1 VTDDG
6 DSLRREQHIVAEL
19 GFHLE
24 RVNGEIHGSATVVP
38 EMYVPGTRAVRASIF
53 ASWTDV
59 STGYLAVNTF
69 APRVPTTLELD
80 VHLLSEDAEPEDIFA
95 VARLLKAGRSV
106 VVAMVD
112 FTDQLGRP
120 VAFGTASFMAV
131 PDPSVMMPREHLA
144 PSATERPVGRL
155 SRPFAERARC
165 ERLAPG
171 VALLPRSDDGLNSA
185 NTVNGGL
192 IALAIEEAVL
202 SATPQTT
209 LSSMALRYL
218 RPVRLG
224 PAIATAKVR
233 NGLGQVEVRD
243 AGSDDR
249 LAVYAVTRTWRT
261 ESVDSPAEHRDAAA

>member
-1 VTDDG
+1 
-6 DSLRREQHIVAEL
+6 
-19 GFHLE
+19 
-24 RVNGEIHGSATVVP
+24 
-38 EMYVPGTRAVRASIF
+38 
-53 ASWTDV
+53 
-59 STGYLAVNTF
+59 
-69 APRVPTTLELD
+69 
-80 VHLLSEDAEPEDIFA
+80 
-95 VARLLKAGRSV
+95 
-106 VVAMVD
+106 
-112 FTDQLGRP
+112 
-120 VAFGTASFMAV
+120 MAV
-131 PDPSVMMPREHLA
+131 
-144 PSATERPVGRL
+144 
-155 SRPFAERARC
+155 
-165 ERLAPG
+165 
-171 VALLPRSDDGLNSA
+171 LPRSDDGLNSA

-261 ESVDSPAEHRDAAA
+261 ESVDSPASIATLRLRHRLRAPHTASSRLITMRWI

>member
-1 VTDDG
+1 VTQDG
-6 DSLRREQHIVAEL
+6 DSPPDEQHIVAEL

-24 RVNGEIHGSATVVP
+24 RVDGEIHGSAMIVP
-38 EMYVPGTRAVRASIF
+38 EMYVPGTRAVRTSIF

-59 STGYLAVNTF
+59 STGYLAVDTY

-80 VHLLSEDAEPEDIFA
+80 VHLLDENAEPEAVYA

-106 VVAMVD
+106 LVAAVD

-120 VAFGTASFMAV
+120 IAFGTASFMAV
-131 PDPSVMMPREHLA
+131 PDPRVTMPPEHLA
-144 PSATERPVGRL
+144 ASASKRPVGRL
-155 SRPFAERARC
+155 QRPFAERARC
-165 ERLAPG
+165 ERIGPG
-171 VALLPRSDDGLNSA
+171 IAVLPRSDDGLNSA

-202 SATPQTT
+202 SATPGTT

-243 AGSDDR
+243 AGSADR
-249 LAVYAVTRTWRT
+249 LAVYAVTRTWRAA
-261 ESVDSPAEHRDAAA
+261 SVDAPAQQRDAAA